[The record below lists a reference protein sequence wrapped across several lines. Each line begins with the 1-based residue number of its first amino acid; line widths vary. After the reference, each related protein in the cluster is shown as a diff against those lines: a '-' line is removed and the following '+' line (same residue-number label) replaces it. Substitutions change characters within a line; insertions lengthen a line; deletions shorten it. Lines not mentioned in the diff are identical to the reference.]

1 MKAKTWLRISA
12 VVSLLLAIGHSL
24 GGRKSWSPNGDLPVL
39 QQMRDNHFDVMGV
52 NRSFYDFYMAFGW
65 SLSIALFMQSILM
78 WQLSG
83 LVTADMARARPMIAV
98 ITAAVVASAIIA
110 WLMIFPVPAYFEAA
124 LSVCMI
130 VALVRA
136 R

>member
-1 MKAKTWLRISA
+1 MNAKLWLRISA
-12 VVSLLLAIGHSL
+12 VVSLLLAVGHSL
-24 GGRKSWSPNGDLPVL
+24 GGRRFWSPNGEIPVL

-52 NRSFYDFYMAFGW
+52 HRSFFDFYMAFGW

-83 LVTADMARARPMIAV
+83 LVSTDVARARPMIAV
-98 ITAAVVASAIIA
+98 ISAAVVASAVIA
-110 WLMIFPVPAYFEAA
+110 WRMIFPVPAYLETA
-124 LSVCMI
+124 LSVCLIM
-130 VALVRA
+130 ALVQA

>member
-1 MKAKTWLRISA
+1 MNAKTWLRISA

-65 SLSIALFMQSILM
+65 SLSIALFMQSVLM